1 VEELGE
7 RGAPPPPLRPR
18 RPPRLHPLEERATL
32 PAPPWEREMD
42 GDASSREREME
53 REKGER
59 GGGGGPSRE
68 GREGRQEGRVRAG
81 IGAGQE

>member
-1 VEELGE
+1 MEELGE

-59 GGGGGPSRE
+59 GGGSRGRANARE
-68 GREGRQEGRVRAG
+68 GRERVR
-81 IGAGQE
+81 EERE